1 MPKQKTKSAAKK
13 RFKVTGTGRILR
25 RPTMRSHNLEHKSS
39 KQKRKFGR
47 DIEVAGSDY
56 KTLKQLLGVK
66 K

>member
-1 MPKQKTKSAAKK
+1 MPKTKTRSAAKK

-47 DIEVAGSDY
+47 DIEVAPGDF
-56 KTLKQLLGVK
+56 KALKQMLRIK
-66 K
+66 